1 MQSINIRFEN
11 GKVNIIVD
19 GALFKDVHSLSLD
32 YIKGAPMLFACVSDV
47 GEQQDKVTDFFDIAT
62 FGKTADFVGQYFSKG
77 QLVAIRGRLQQR
89 DWTDKQGNKRRTTE
103 VIAERCY
110 FAEKR
115 QTPAAVQP
123 ADFSQLPITTPV
135 PFSEPDMP
143 QMEISDENELPF

>member
-1 MQSINIRFEN
+1 MLNEVILMGRLTRDPEIRMTQSGTTAASF
-11 GKVNIIVD
+11 
-19 GALFKDVHSLSLD
+19 ALACERD
-32 YIKGAPMLFACVSDV
+32 YAPR
-47 GEQQDKVTDFFDIAT
+47 GQDKVTDFFDIAT

>member
-1 MQSINIRFEN
+1 MLNEVTLMGRLTRDPEIRMTQSGTTAASF
-11 GKVNIIVD
+11 
-19 GALFKDVHSLSLD
+19 ALACERD
-32 YIKGAPMLFACVSDV
+32 YAPQ
-47 GEQQDKVTDFFDIAT
+47 GQDKVTDFFDIAT
-62 FGKTADFVGQYFSKG
+62 FGKTADFVGQYFAKG

-103 VIAERCY
+103 IIAERCY

-123 ADFSQLPITTPV
+123 ADFSQLPSTTPV

-143 QMEISDENELPF
+143 QMEIGDENELPV